1 MKKLHSFHIPVMG
14 IGFTADTPLKV
25 SHLGIDSAI
34 SLVDDILLEKLRKMY
49 CNMFEL
55 PYSEIDNAQPDF
67 RAKRITSY
75 LDMLHDVTEEKFNQL
90 KEVNK
95 SCIDELKHYLSL
107 LPSTSEIKTQF
118 VNAISDTFN
127 LDKAKKIFSE
137 HLEKGSIDVNIMTKV
152 DKDHFENKEKLPAA
166 YNDAHAALRG
176 YAQSNLSSSLILS
189 AGMNPQL
196 FSYLEHFKDFYP
208 DVTGYIK
215 KKIILKVSDY
225 RSALIQGK
233 ILAKKGIWVSEFR
246 IESGLNCG
254 GHAFATNGL
263 LLGPILNEFTVN
275 KDRLKIELHE
285 LLTAAL
291 QTKGYVTPDHVL
303 PIKITAQGGVG
314 TSEEHDFLLHQYN
327 LDSIGWGTPF
337 LLVPEAT
344 AVDQETLQQLV
355 NAKEEDLYLSD
366 ISPLGV
372 PFNSLKGNT
381 KDEEKYR
388 NIKKNRPGSAC
399 PKKFVALD
407 KEFTEEGLC
416 TASRQYQHLKIKQL
430 DAKGLDKLT
439 YQEELN
445 KITIKSCTC
454 VGLGTSALLK
464 YNLDTKTEG
473 KGVSVCPGPNMAYFS
488 KIMSLNEM
496 TSHIYG
502 EIKNIVSPHRPNIF
516 VKELSIYV
524 DYITKKFNESS
535 VIANKREERYF
546 TTFINNLKAGVSY
559 YDSLLEETK
568 DYFQTSKHIIKAGLE
583 TELNRLKTLS
593 LKVEAA
599 VQVVT

>member
-55 PYSEIDNAQPDF
+55 PYQEIDNSQPDF

-75 LDMLHDVTEEKFNQL
+75 LDMIHDVTEEKFNQL

-95 SCIDELKHYLSL
+95 SCTDELKHYFNL
-107 LPSTSEIKTQF
+107 LPSTSEIKSQF
-118 VNAISDTFN
+118 MNAISDTFN
-127 LDKAKKIFSE
+127 LDKAKKFFTE
-137 HLEKGSIDVNIMTKV
+137 HLVKGSIDVNIMTKV
-152 DKDHFENKEKLPAA
+152 DKDHFNDKEKLPAE

-176 YAQSNLSSSLILS
+176 YANSNLSSSLILS
-189 AGMNPQL
+189 AGMNPHL
-196 FSYLEHFKDFYP
+196 FSYLENFKDFYP
-208 DVTGYIK
+208 DATGYIK
-215 KKIILKVSDY
+215 KKVILKVSDY

-233 ILAKKGIWVSEFR
+233 ILAKKGIWISEFR

-275 KDRLKIELHE
+275 KQVLTNELHE
-285 LLTAAL
+285 LLTKAL
-291 QTKGYVTPDHVL
+291 KTKEYHVPATAL

-314 TSEEHDFLLHQYN
+314 TSEEHEFLLSKYN

-344 AVDQETLQQLV
+344 AVDNETLQQLV
-355 NAKEEDLYLSD
+355 GAKEEDLYLSD

-388 NIKKNRPGSAC
+388 NIAKNRPGSAC

-430 DAKGLDKLT
+430 DAQGLDAIDYKK
-439 YQEELN
+439 ELD
-445 KITIKSCTC
+445 KITVKSCTC

-473 KGVSVCPGPNMAYFS
+473 RGVSICPGPNMAYFS
-488 KIMSLNEM
+488 KVMSLKEM
-496 TSHIYG
+496 TAHIYG
-502 EIKNIVSPHRPNIF
+502 EIKNIVSAKRPHIF
-516 VKELSIYV
+516 VKELTIYV
-524 DYITKKFNESS
+524 DYITKKFNESP
-535 VIANKREERYF
+535 VISNKREEKYF
-546 TTFINNLKAGVSY
+546 TTFINNLKEGVTY
-559 YDSLLEETK
+559 YEELLAETKGYFEASKSTIKDSLE
-568 DYFQTSKHIIKAGLE
+568 A
-583 TELNRLKTLS
+583 ELNRLKALS
-593 LKVEAA
+593 LQVEQA
-599 VQVVT
+599 VQVTT

>member
-14 IGFTADTPLKV
+14 IGFTVDTPLKV

-49 CNMFEL
+49 CNMLEL
-55 PYSEIDNAQPDF
+55 PYNEIGDLEPDF

-75 LDMLHDVTEEKFNQL
+75 LDMIHDVTEEKFNKL

-95 SCIDELKHYLSL
+95 SCTEELKNYFNL
-107 LPSTSEIKTQF
+107 LPSTSELKSQF
-118 VNAISDTFN
+118 VNAISGTFN
-127 LDKAKKIFSE
+127 LNKAKKFVSDN
-137 HLEKGSIDVNIMTKV
+137 LVKGSIDVNIMTKV
-152 DKDHFENKEKLPAA
+152 DKGHFENDEKLPAE

-176 YAQSNLSSSLILS
+176 YANSSLSSSLILS
-189 AGMNPQL
+189 AGMNPHL
-196 FSYLEHFKDFYP
+196 FSYLESFKDFYP
-208 DVTGYIK
+208 DAKDYIK
-215 KKIILKVSDY
+215 KKVILKVSDY

-275 KDRLKIELHE
+275 KEALTNELHD
-285 LLTAAL
+285 LFTKAL
-291 QTKGYVTPDHVL
+291 EAKAYHVPESVL
-303 PIKITAQGGVG
+303 PVKITAQGGVG
-314 TSEEHDFLLHQYN
+314 TSEEHDFLLSKYN

-344 AVDQETLQQLV
+344 AVDNATLQQLV
-355 NAKEEDLYLSD
+355 ASKEEDLYLSD

-372 PFNSLKGNT
+372 PFNSMKGNT
-381 KDEEKYR
+381 KDEEKLV

-407 KEFTEEGLC
+407 TEFSKEGLC

-430 DAKGLDKLT
+430 DALGLDSVAYKKAFD
-439 YQEELN
+439 
-445 KITIKSCTC
+445 KITVKSCTC
-454 VGLGTSALLK
+454 VGLSTSTLLK

-473 KGVSVCPGPNMAYFS
+473 AGVSICPGPNMAYFS
-488 KIMSLNEM
+488 KIMSLKEI

-502 EIKNIVSPHRPNIF
+502 EIKNLVSPNRPNIF
-516 VKELSIYV
+516 VKELTIYV
-524 DYITKKFNESS
+524 DYITKKFNESP
-535 VIANKREERYF
+535 VISNKREEKYF
-546 TTFINNLKAGVSY
+546 VTFINNLKEGVNY
-559 YDSLLEETK
+559 YEGLLEETK
-568 DYFQTSKHIIKAGLE
+568 DYFEASKSTILEGLE
-583 TELNRLKTLS
+583 QELNRLKALS
-593 LKVEAA
+593 LKVEEAI
-599 VQVVT
+599 QVVA

>member
-14 IGFTADTPLKV
+14 IGFTVDTPLKV

-49 CNMFEL
+49 CHMFEL
-55 PYSEIDNAQPDF
+55 PYNEIDNSESDF

-75 LDMLHDVTEEKFNQL
+75 LNMIHDVTEEKFNQL

-95 SCIDELKHYLSL
+95 SCTEELKNYFNL
-107 LPSTSEIKTQF
+107 LPSTSELKSQF
-118 VNAISDTFN
+118 VNAISGTFN
-127 LDKAKKIFSE
+127 LEKAKKLVSE
-137 HLEKGSIDVNIMTKV
+137 NLVKGSIDVNIMTKV
-152 DKDHFENKEKLPAA
+152 DKGHFIDDEKLPAE

-176 YAQSNLSSSLILS
+176 YANSSLSSSLILS
-189 AGMNPQL
+189 AGMNPHL
-196 FSYLEHFKDFYP
+196 FSYLENFKDFYP
-208 DVTGYIK
+208 DAKDYIK
-215 KKIILKVSDY
+215 KKVILKVSDY

-275 KDRLKIELHE
+275 KDALTNELHD
-285 LLTAAL
+285 LFIKAL
-291 QTKGYVTPDHVL
+291 EAKAYPIPESVL
-303 PIKITAQGGVG
+303 PVKITAQGGVG
-314 TSEEHDFLLHQYN
+314 TSEEHEFLLSKYN

-344 AVDQETLQQLV
+344 AVDDATLQQLV
-355 NAKEEDLYLSD
+355 AAKEDDLYLSD

-372 PFNSLKGNT
+372 PFNSMKGNT

-388 NIKKNRPGSAC
+388 NIDKNRPGSAC

-407 KEFTEEGLC
+407 TEFSKEGLC

-430 DAKGLDKLT
+430 DEQGLDPVT
-439 YQEELN
+439 YKKAFD
-445 KITIKSCTC
+445 KITVKSCTC
-454 VGLGTSALLK
+454 VGLSTSTLLK

-473 KGVSVCPGPNMAYFS
+473 TGVSICPGPNMAYFS
-488 KIMSLNEM
+488 KIMSLKEM

-502 EIKNIVSPHRPNIF
+502 EIKNLVAPKRPNIF
-516 VKELSIYV
+516 VKELTIYV
-524 DYITKKFNESS
+524 DYITQKFNDSP
-535 VIANKREERYF
+535 VISNKREEKYF
-546 TTFINNLKAGVSY
+546 LTFINNLKEGVNY
-559 YDSLLEETK
+559 YEGLLEDTK
-568 DYFQTSKHIIKAGLE
+568 DYFEASKNTILEGLE
-583 TELNRLKTLS
+583 LELNRLKALS
-593 LKVEAA
+593 LKVEEAI
-599 VQVVT
+599 QVVA